1 MKHQVLTTP
10 AKEELSLEH
19 DTSTTM
25 KRHNSHAAPF
35 HSSYYY
41 SPYVGKIRSSA

>member
-19 DTSTTM
+19 DTSTTT
-25 KRHNSHAAPF
+25 KKHNSHAAPF
-35 HSSYYY
+35 QSSYYY
-41 SPYVGKIRSSA
+41 SPYVDKTRFSA